1 MLYQAGLPFDR
12 FACLRSPDTVAAL
25 DDVHFAAEQL
35 TVLREGV
42 FAGVGGWRDPTLRS
56 AARRVRRLLT
66 ADRPVPEDLAEPL
79 GAGKAAADWNA
90 GIARHAALLADAAAR
105 YRTEL
110 AAGRAVLRDTAALD
124 PVFREALIT
133 TNPAFAP
140 SALDRYVR
148 TWSADRRGS
157 RTRHTEAK
165 LVAYLQRMAG
175 KTHVSSLLGLV
186 NIATVDPAAPGLRM
200 RTASGG
206 APTERAVF
214 VGYWAVAALA
224 AAIGADPAVRPYLVP
239 VRSALADV
247 RANDV
252 VIDLLGTASVLTP
265 LQRRLLDAVDG
276 ERRTV
281 DIAASL
287 NRSVPDALAV
297 AERLVGLGVLHLAL
311 RVPVTVFHPL
321 TALRD
326 QVDALP
332 ADCSRRGHWL
342 SVLDELDL
350 LRARFAAA
358 TGTGRADVLAE
369 AEAFFT
375 GTTRSPARHNAGR
388 AYGDRILF
396 YEECRGAVEEFT
408 IGGDLA
414 EHVEHLLRAPLDLC
428 TAYGTLLGRRYRSLA
443 VRAYRSLAADG
454 ERIPFTRLARVMTS
468 MRTTG
473 SDASGASGASG
484 ASQASDAPDGEVR
497 AFELRWQRLVAERT
511 RQGVADLRPEDLTAL
526 ADLVPGPAPAAHA
539 AVDLFAAATGPD
551 ELAAGRALWVMGE
564 VGENVMPWGSQ
575 IHFHPRADL
584 VLAETAELFTGSGY
598 PELAII
604 VPDRPHKGLIHQG
617 FAGTFVEAHAPVGR
631 SERTIPLT
639 DLLVRGSGERVWL
652 EAADGTRLR
661 FFHHHDDKA
670 HLWAFAA
677 PRVLF
682 PAPTPAGTPDR
693 PRVSVGDVVM
703 LRAEWDVTA
712 DDWLCGAEGVG
723 GSGGGGFEQFRRIR
737 ERQRARGIPD
747 FVFARIPGEVKPYCV
762 NLAAALSVEFLAA
775 ALRRAGGA
783 VLSEMVPGPDQLW
796 LRDGGSGSGGAYCT
810 ELRTLWTRGGD
821 RDD

>member
-35 TVLREGV
+35 AVLREGL
-42 FAGVGGWRDPTLRS
+42 FAAVREQGDPALRS
-56 AARRVRRLLT
+56 AARKVRRLLT
-66 ADRPVPEDLAEPL
+66 ADRPVPEEPAELL
-79 GAGKAAADWNA
+79 GAAKAAADWNA
-90 GIARHAALLADAAAR
+90 GIARRAMLLADAAAR
-105 YRTEL
+105 HRTEL
-110 AAGRAVLRDTAALD
+110 NSGRAVLRDIAALD

-140 SALDRYVR
+140 TALDRYVR
-148 TWSADRRGS
+148 TWSLDRRDS

-186 NIATVDPAAPGLRM
+186 NIATVDRAASGLRM
-200 RTASGG
+200 RSASGG

-214 VGYWAVAALA
+214 VGYWAVAVLA
-224 AAIGADPAVRPYLVP
+224 ALIGADPTVRPYLVP

-252 VIDLLGTASVLTP
+252 AIDLLGTASVLTP
-265 LQRRLLDAVDG
+265 WQRRFLDAVDG

-287 NRSVPDALAV
+287 DRSVPDAQAV
-297 AERLVGLGVLHLAL
+297 AERLARIGVLHLAL

-321 TALRD
+321 AALRE

-342 SVLDELDL
+342 RVLDDLDR

-358 TGTGRADVLAE
+358 GGSGRADVLAE

-375 GTTRSPARHNAGR
+375 GTTHGPARHNAGR
-388 AYGDRILF
+388 AYGDRVLF
-396 YEECRGAVEEFT
+396 YEECRGPVEDLT

-414 EHVEHLLRAPLDLC
+414 EHVEHRLRAPLDLC
-428 TAYGTLLGRRYRSLA
+428 TAYGTLLRRQYRSLA
-443 VRAYRSLAADG
+443 VRAYRSLASDG
-454 ERIPFTRLARVMTS
+454 QRIPFTRLARVMTS
-468 MRTTG
+468 MRGEG
-473 SDASGASGASG
+473 SDAVS
-484 ASQASDAPDGEVR
+484 DGEVR
-497 AFELRWQRLVAERT
+497 AFELRWQRLVADRT
-511 RQGVADLRPEDLTAL
+511 RGGVADLRPEDLTAL
-526 ADLVPGPAPAAHA
+526 AELVPGPVPAAHA
-539 AVDLFAAATGPD
+539 AVDLFAAATGPE

-575 IHFHPRADL
+575 IHFHPRADR
-584 VLAETAELFTGSGY
+584 VLADTAELFAGNGY
-598 PELAII
+598 PELAVI
-604 VPDRPHKGLIHQG
+604 VPDRPHKGLINQG
-617 FAGTFVEAHAPVGR
+617 FAGTFVEARAPVGR
-631 SERTIPLT
+631 AGRTIPLT

-677 PRVLF
+677 PRVLL
-682 PAPTPAGTPDR
+682 PAPTPPGTPDR

-712 DDWLCGAEGVG
+712 DDWLCGAEAG
-723 GSGGGGFEQFRRIR
+723 GRGGGFEDAGFEQFRRIR

-747 FVFARIPGEVKPYCV
+747 FVFARIPGEIKPYCV
-762 NLAAALSVEFLAA
+762 NLAAALSVEFLAS

-783 VLSEMVPGPDQLW
+783 VLSEMVPGPEQLW
-796 LRDGGSGSGGAYCT
+796 LRDDADGGGAYCT

-821 RDD
+821 HGD